1 MKGELFYMNNVL
13 AVTAD
18 LKRCS
23 IAVFYEN
30 ELFEANENIDSPT
43 YLVQLAND
51 LCATNSIDINKL
63 NRLLTVSG
71 PGSFTGIRTAQ
82 SFVKGLSLALD
93 IPADC
98 VSYFDVIKNLY
109 NHENNLVA
117 VINSDKKQVYYRDFL
132 SDTQGVIPSEELDNI
147 ITPIKI
153 PLVGDKI
160 ISVKYENTVIPD
172 FKSAKFLLDAAE
184 DQLTEVQPLYM
195 IGSYARI

>member
-1 MKGELFYMNNVL
+1 MNNAL

-23 IAVFYEN
+23 IAIFYEN
-30 ELFEANENIDSPT
+30 ELFEANEDIDSPT
-43 YLVQLAND
+43 YLVQLAYD
-51 LCATNSIDINKL
+51 LCTTRSIDISKL

-82 SFVKGLSLALD
+82 SFVKGLSFALN
-93 IPADC
+93 IPAAC

-109 NHENNLVA
+109 NHGDNLVA

-132 SDTQGVIPSEELDNI
+132 SDTQGVIPSEELDNVI
-147 ITPIKI
+147 ASSKKN
-153 PLVGDKI
+153 LVGDKI
-160 ISVKYENTVIPD
+160 VSDKHENTVIPD
-172 FKSAKFLLDAAE
+172 FKSARFLLDTTE

-195 IGSYARI
+195 VGSYAKL

>member
-1 MKGELFYMNNVL
+1 MNNVL